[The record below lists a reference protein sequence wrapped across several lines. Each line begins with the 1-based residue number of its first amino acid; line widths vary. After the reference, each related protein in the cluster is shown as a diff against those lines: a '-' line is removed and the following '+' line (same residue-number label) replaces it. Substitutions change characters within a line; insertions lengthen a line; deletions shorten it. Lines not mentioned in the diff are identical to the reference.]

1 MNNDI
6 IELFREMHQYVD
18 AFNQNIMDY
27 HSGETDYVDYSSLQ
41 KTFEINEKLA
51 DFDWGEDSTKWLLYE
66 KASRFLSQERYE
78 ELIEVKVLI
87 DALEKIEN
95 EVFHTDI

>member
-6 IELFREMHQYVD
+6 IELFMEMHQYVD

-27 HSGETDYVDYSSLQ
+27 HAGKTDYVDYSSLQ

-51 DFDWGEDSTKWLLYE
+51 DYDWEEDNTKWLLYE
-66 KASRFLSQERYE
+66 KASRLMSQERYE
-78 ELIEVKVLI
+78 ELIGVKVLI
-87 DALEKIEN
+87 DNLEKIDN